1 VSSFIQTVFP
11 WPPAANEEF
20 PFTESLAAPGG
31 GATAVTWDHAQ
42 SVVVVRLRLHYLLRN
57 RENAQKIGILKDP
70 AMQDYTSSTAQDN
83 AIALQ
88 KFGVGQPVRRKE
100 DDTLVRGKGKYTDD
114 FSLPGQAHAWIVRSS
129 HAHGIIRGIDTEAA
143 KSMPGVLGVWTGADL
158 ASADYGPYTCGL
170 PLKSR
175 DGSPLLQTN
184 RPALVSDKV
193 RFVGD
198 PVALV
203 VAETLAQA
211 RDAGEAVVLDIDPLP
226 AVTSAEEAAKPGA
239 PQLYDHIPNNVALDY
254 HFGDAAKVAAAFAE
268 AAHVTRLDI
277 INTRVAVVAME
288 PRAALASYD
297 KASERYTIQVPTQGV
312 AGNRAM
318 LAKNLLKVPNE
329 KVHLLTANVG
339 GSFGMKNINYPEY
352 LCILHAAKALGRP
365 VKWTDERSTSFL
377 SDSHGRAQQIHG
389 ELALDREGRFLAV
402 KLSGYGNLG
411 AYISGVAPVPL
422 AMNVSKNL
430 ASVYRTPLMSVDI
443 KTVLTNTTLM
453 GAYRGAGRPEA
464 NYFMERLIDRAAD
477 EMGIDRLTL
486 RKRNFIKPAQMPF
499 AASSGVTYDSGD
511 FHGVFN
517 KALEISDHAGFA
529 KRKKES
535 RKRGLLRGIA
545 VGSYLEVTAPPSAE
559 LGKIVFE
566 DDGSVR
572 LITGTLDYG
581 QGHAT
586 PFAQVLCAELGVPFD
601 SVRLEQGDSDI
612 VHAGNGTGG
621 SRSITA
627 SGMAIVEA
635 SKLIVEKGKRAA
647 AHLMEAAE
655 SDIEFGHGRFTIA
668 GTDRSI
674 DIIELAR
681 RLREGKMPEGVPSSL
696 DVDHTSE
703 GVPSTFPNGC
713 HVAEVEIDP
722 ETGIV
727 QIVRYTGVNDF
738 GTIVNP
744 MLVAGQLHGGVAQG
758 IGQALMECVSYDS
771 DGQPITGSFMDY
783 AMPRAGDI
791 PTMAVGDHPV
801 PAKSNPLGSK
811 GCGEAGCAGSIST
824 IVNAVV
830 DALSE
835 FGIAHIDMPLTPE
848 RVWRAIQDA
857 KAKVA

>member
-1 VSSFIQTVFP
+1 
-11 WPPAANEEF
+11 
-20 PFTESLAAPGG
+20 
-31 GATAVTWDHAQ
+31 
-42 SVVVVRLRLHYLLRN
+42 
-57 RENAQKIGILKDP
+57 
-70 AMQDYTSSTAQDN
+70 MQDYSPSASVEN

-88 KFGVGQPVRRKE
+88 KFGVGQPVLRKE

-114 FSLPGQAHAWIVRSS
+114 FNLPGQAYAWIVRSS
-129 HAHGIIRGIDTEAA
+129 HAHGIIKGIDSSSA
-143 KSMPGVLGVWTGADL
+143 KAMPGVLGVWTGADL
-158 ASADYGPYTCGL
+158 APAGYGPYTCGL
-170 PLKSR
+170 PLKNR
-175 DGSPLLQTN
+175 DGTPLLQTN
-184 RPALVSDKV
+184 RTALMSDKV
-193 RFVGD
+193 RYVGD
-198 PVALV
+198 PVAFV

-211 RDAGEAVVLDIDPLP
+211 RDAAEAVVLDIEPLP

-254 HFGDAAKVAAAFAE
+254 HYGDTAKVEAAFAS
-268 AAHVTRLDI
+268 AAHVTKLDI
-277 INTRVAVVAME
+277 TNTRVAVVAME

-297 KASERYTIQVPTQGV
+297 KASARYTIQVPTQGV
-312 AGNRAM
+312 AGNRTN
-318 LAKNLLKVPNE
+318 LAKNLLKVPND

-352 LCILHAAKALGRP
+352 MCILHAAKALGRP

-377 SDSHGRAQQIHG
+377 SDSHGRAQQIHA
-389 ELALDREGRFLAV
+389 ELALDAEGKFLAV
-402 KLSGYGNLG
+402 KVSGYGNLG
-411 AYISGVAPVPL
+411 AYITGVAPSPL
-422 AMNVSKNL
+422 SLNVGKNIS
-430 ASVYRTPLMSVDI
+430 SVYRTPLLSVDI

-477 EMGIDRLTL
+477 EMGINRLTL

-511 FHGVFN
+511 FQGVFN
-517 KALEISDHAGFA
+517 KALQISDHAGFA
-529 KRKKES
+529 RRKKES
-535 RKRGLLRGIA
+535 RKRGKLRGIA
-545 VGSYLEVTAPPSAE
+545 VGSYLEVTAPPGVE

-586 PFAQVLCAELGVPFD
+586 PFAQVMSDQLGVPFEA
-601 SVRLEQGDSDI
+601 VKLVQGDSDI
-612 VHAGNGTGG
+612 VHTGNGTGG

-635 SKLIVEKGKRAA
+635 SKLVIEKGKKAA

-655 SDIEFGHGRFTIA
+655 GDIEFARGRFTIA

-674 DIIELAR
+674 DIMELAR

-696 DVDHTSE
+696 DVDHTTKE
-703 GVPSTFPNGC
+703 VPSTFPNGC

-722 ETGIV
+722 DTGV
-727 QIVRYTGVNDF
+727 VRIVRYTGVNDF

-771 DGQPITGSFMDY
+771 SGQPITGSFMDY
-783 AMPRAGDI
+783 ALPRAEDI
-791 PTMAVGDHPV
+791 PMMAVGDHPV
-801 PAKSNPLGSK
+801 LAKSNPLGTK
-811 GCGEAGCAGSIST
+811 GCGEAGCAGSLST
-824 IVNAVV
+824 IVNAVL

-835 FGIAHIDMPLTPE
+835 FGIAHIDMPLTSE
-848 RVWRAIQDA
+848 RIWRAIQDA

>member
-1 VSSFIQTVFP
+1 
-11 WPPAANEEF
+11 
-20 PFTESLAAPGG
+20 
-31 GATAVTWDHAQ
+31 
-42 SVVVVRLRLHYLLRN
+42 
-57 RENAQKIGILKDP
+57 
-70 AMQDYTSSTAQDN
+70 MQDYTSSNAQDN

-114 FSLPGQAHAWIVRSS
+114 FSLPGQAYAWIVRSS
-129 HAHGIIRGIDTEAA
+129 HAHGIIRGIDTAAA
-143 KSMPGVLGVWTGADL
+143 KAMPGVLGVWTGADL

-184 RPALVSDKV
+184 RAALVSDKV

-198 PVALV
+198 PVAFV

-226 AVTSAEEAAKPGA
+226 SVTSAEEAAKPGA

-254 HFGDAAKVAAAFAE
+254 HYGDAAKVAAAFAE

-277 INTRVAVVAME
+277 VNTRVAVVAME

-297 KASERYTIQVPTQGV
+297 KTSERYTIQVPTQGV
-312 AGNRAM
+312 AGNRTT

-339 GSFGMKNINYPEY
+339 GSFGMKNISYPEY
-352 LCILHAAKALGRP
+352 ICILHAAKVLGRP
-365 VKWTDERSTSFL
+365 VRWTDERSTSFL
-377 SDSHGRAQQIHG
+377 SDSHGRAQQIHC

-402 KLSGYGNLG
+402 KVSGYGNLG

-422 AMNVSKNL
+422 SLNIGKNL

-511 FHGVFN
+511 FHGVFS

-529 KRKKES
+529 KRKKDS

-545 VGSYLEVTAPPSAE
+545 IGCYLEVTAPPGAE

-601 SVRLEQGDSDI
+601 SVKLEQGDSDI
-612 VHAGNGTGG
+612 VHTGNGTGG

-635 SKLIVEKGKRAA
+635 SKLIIEKGKRAA
-647 AHLMEAAE
+647 AHLMEASE

-668 GTDRSI
+668 GTDRSV

-703 GVPSTFPNGC
+703 AVPSTFPNGC

-771 DGQPITGSFMDY
+771 NGQPITGSFMDY
-783 AMPRAGDI
+783 AMPRAEDI
-791 PTMAVGDHPV
+791 PLMAVGDHPV
-801 PAKSNPLGSK
+801 PAKSNPLGTK

>member
-1 VSSFIQTVFP
+1 
-11 WPPAANEEF
+11 
-20 PFTESLAAPGG
+20 
-31 GATAVTWDHAQ
+31 
-42 SVVVVRLRLHYLLRN
+42 
-57 RENAQKIGILKDP
+57 
-70 AMQDYTSSTAQDN
+70 MQDYTSSNSRDS

-88 KFGVGQPVRRKE
+88 KYGVGQPVRRKE

-114 FSLPGQAHAWIVRSS
+114 FTLPGQTYAWIVRSS
-129 HAHGIIRGIDTEAA
+129 HAHGIIRGLDTAAA
-143 KSMPGVLGVWTGADL
+143 KAMPGVLGVWSGADL
-158 ASADYGPYTCGL
+158 ASANYGPFTCGL

-184 RPALVSDKV
+184 RAALTSDKV
-193 RFVGD
+193 RYVGD
-198 PVALV
+198 PVAFV

-211 RDAGEAVVLDIDPLP
+211 RDAAEAVALDIDPLP
-226 AVTSAEEAAKPGA
+226 AVTGAEEAAKPGA

-254 HFGDAAKVAAAFAE
+254 HYGDAAKVAAAFAG
-268 AAHVTRLDI
+268 AAHVTKLDI
-277 INTRVAVVAME
+277 VNTRVAVVAME

-312 AGNRAM
+312 SGNRAN

-339 GSFGMKNINYPEY
+339 GSFGMKNVNYPEY
-352 LCILHAAKALGRP
+352 ICILHAAKALGRP

-377 SDSHGRAQQIHG
+377 SDSHGRAQQIHC
-389 ELALDREGRFLAV
+389 ELALDGEGRFLAV
-402 KLSGYGNLG
+402 KVSGYGNLG
-411 AYISGVAPVPL
+411 AYITGVAPIPL
-422 AMNVSKNL
+422 SLNIGKNI

-511 FHGVFN
+511 FQGVFS

-529 KRKKES
+529 KRKKQS
-535 RKRGLLRGIA
+535 RKRGKLRGIA
-545 VGSYLEVTAPPSAE
+545 IGSYLEVTAPPGVE

-586 PFAQVLCAELGVPFD
+586 SFAQVLCAQLGVPFE
-601 SVRLEQGDSDI
+601 SVKLEQGDSDI

-627 SGMAIVEA
+627 SGMAIVQA

-655 SDIEFGHGRFTIA
+655 GDIEFDTGRFTIA

-674 DIIELAR
+674 DIVELAR
-681 RLREGKMPEGVPSSL
+681 RLRERKMPEGVPSSL
-696 DVDHTSE
+696 DVDHTTE

-722 ETGIV
+722 ETGVV

-771 DGQPITGSFMDY
+771 SGQPITGSFMDY
-783 AMPRAGDI
+783 AMPRAADI
-791 PTMAVGDHPV
+791 PVMAVGDHPV
-801 PAKSNPLGSK
+801 PAKSNPLGTK
-811 GCGEAGCAGSIST
+811 GCGEAGCAGSLST
-824 IVNAVV
+824 IVNATV

-835 FGIAHIDMPLTPE
+835 FGITHIDMPLTPE